1 MSIKPIDLKEVERQ
15 AESVYEAIVVAA
27 KRARQI
33 NDEMKIEYNKRVSEI
48 PGLNQLDDQEEIEN
62 PDQVRI
68 SQELDKQGKPTER
81 AIHELLS
88 GEIEY
93 RFIK

>member
-1 MSIKPIDLKEVERQ
+1 MSIKPIELKEVEKQ
-15 AESVYEAIVVAA
+15 TESIYEAIVVAA

-48 PGLNQLDDQEEIEN
+48 PGINQLDDQEEIEN

-68 SQELDKQGKPTER
+68 SQEMDKQGKPTER
-81 AIHELLS
+81 ALYELLN